1 MIVAYTCMWV
11 FCKANQHKQNF
22 LQGHNKA
29 AISASIYK
37 SMSVTRL

>member
-11 FCKANQHKQNF
+11 FCKANQHKQG